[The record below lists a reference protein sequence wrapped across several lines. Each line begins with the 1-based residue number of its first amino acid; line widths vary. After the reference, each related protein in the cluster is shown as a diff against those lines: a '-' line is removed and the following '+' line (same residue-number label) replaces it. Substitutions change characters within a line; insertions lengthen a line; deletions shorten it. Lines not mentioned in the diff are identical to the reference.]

1 MSHDAHQRDMAA
13 LKPLRFGLLLFPR
26 LTALDLVGPQLL
38 MATMMRTEVHLLSKT
53 RAPVMTDS
61 GFEIVPTTT
70 YADCPSDLDVFFVPG
85 GPKGTRD
92 ALMDDE
98 LLDFVAAQGA
108 RARYVTS
115 VCTGSV
121 ILGAAGL
128 LKGYKASSHWGTRD
142 MLPIFGAEP
151 VEARVVTDRNRIT
164 GGGITAGLDFG
175 LVLAA
180 ELRGEATARLQELVL
195 EYDPRPPFN
204 SGTLR
209 TARPETVQL
218 ARTVLATDLDSVR
231 DAANQAKARR
241 SV

>member
-85 GPKGTRD
+85 GPKGT
-92 ALMDDE
+92 
-98 LLDFVAAQGA
+98 
-108 RARYVTS
+108 
-115 VCTGSV
+115 
-121 ILGAAGL
+121 AGL